1 MQRGAAGVLA
11 RGLAIGVLAVW
22 VSACVTDGQRTGTV
36 QTGQRPSVAFESID
50 GAPPAV
56 FQKLVQ
62 KLNDEANARHVPVV
76 TREGY
81 APYRIRGYVAASV
94 VKKQTVVSWVWDV
107 YDGETR
113 RAARLTGEEKAG
125 PAGSDAWNAANND
138 AVLARVARSGM
149 EQLAAFLGG
158 PAAPAA
164 APAPTPAGPAEDRQ
178 LTVAAADDVRPET
191 LGIFR
196 LSAASQGQ
204 DVAATG
210 AIPAESRAPLPPRRP
225 SGAPQQVAAA
235 RAF

>member
-22 VSACVTDGQRTGTV
+22 VSACVTDGRRTGTV

-62 KLNDEANARHVPVV
+62 KLNDEANARQVPVV

-107 YDGETR
+107 YDGEAR

-125 PAGSDAWNAANND
+125 PAGNDAWNAANND
-138 AVLARVARSGM
+138 AVLARVARSLM
-149 EQLAAFLGG
+149 EQLAAFLGE

-164 APAPTPAGPAEDRQ
+164 PAPTPAEDRQ
-178 LTVAAADDVRPET
+178 LTVAAGDDFRPEAH
-191 LGIFR
+191 GIFR
-196 LSAASQGQ
+196 LPAASQGP

-210 AIPAESRAPLPPRRP
+210 AIPAESRTPLPPRRP

>member
-1 MQRGAAGVLA
+1 
-11 RGLAIGVLAVW
+11 
-22 VSACVTDGQRTGTV
+22 VTDGQRTGTV

-62 KLNDEANARHVPVV
+62 KLNDEANARQVPVV

-125 PAGSDAWNAANND
+125 PAGKDAWNAANND

-149 EQLAAFLGG
+149 EQLAAFLGE

-164 APAPTPAGPAEDRQ
+164 PALTPAGPAEDRQ
-178 LTVAAADDVRPET
+178 LTVAAGDDFRPEAH
-191 LGIFR
+191 GIFR
-196 LSAASQGQ
+196 LPAASQGQ

-210 AIPAESRAPLPPRRP
+210 AIPAESQTPLPPRRP

>member
-1 MQRGAAGVLA
+1 MQCGAAGVLTRA
-11 RGLAIGVLAVW
+11 LAIGVLAIW
-22 VSACVTDGQRTGTV
+22 VSGCVTGGQRTGNL
-36 QTGQRPSVAFESID
+36 QTSQRPSVAFESID

-62 KLNDEANARHVPVV
+62 KLNEEADARQVPVV

-125 PAGSDAWNAANND
+125 PAGPDAWNAANNE

-149 EQLAAFLGG
+149 EQLAAFLNTPLATPSG
-158 PAAPAA
+158 PAPS
-164 APAPTPAGPAEDRQ
+164 PGSPDEDGR
-178 LTVAAADDVRPET
+178 LTVAAADDFRPEAQ
-191 LGIFR
+191 GIFR
-196 LSAASQGQ
+196 LPQAPEPA
-204 DVAATG
+204 VTG
-210 AIPAESRAPLPPRRP
+210 SVPADSGAPLPPRRP
-225 SGAPQQVAAA
+225 VGRPQQVATAN
-235 RAF
+235 AF